1 MLKNAN
7 CNRNYTNCFLKLED
21 KTMRR
26 KTMLFAIIASAGL
39 LMFAAPSFATSGSAP
54 HSKSHDSIWIGSY
67 GRLHNWRAVSR
78 DELILWASP
87 SRPYLVKI
95 WRPFTSLKFAHTIG
109 VTSTIGRID
118 KFERVIV
125 DGQRLPIK
133 SIVALDRESAKAMR
147 WNKNG
152 SGFSQDKP

>member
-1 MLKNAN
+1 
-7 CNRNYTNCFLKLED
+7 
-21 KTMRR
+21 MRQ
-26 KTMLFAIIASAGL
+26 KTMLLAIIASAGL
-39 LMFAAPSFATSGSAP
+39 LMFAAPSFATSGGT
-54 HSKSHDSIWIGSY
+54 SHARAQDSIWIGSY

-87 SRPYLVKI
+87 SRPYLVRI
-95 WRPFTSLKFAHTIG
+95 WRPFSSLRFAHTIG

-133 SIVALDRESAKAMR
+133 SIVALDKESARAMR

-152 SGFSQDKP
+152 SGFRYTE